1 MTKETYIGVC
11 INNLCSTNIYEN
23 KRTQE
28 IVDYRSL
35 FCYILNKDLKLT
47 LHKIR
52 DHLNSKGKKMTHAT
66 VLHNIRIFE
75 EVRKRKPNLND
86 LRFEILGSIDPKY
99 LLLKRI
105 ENITDKEKIE
115 QITNCINHYE

>member
-1 MTKETYIGVC
+1 MTKETYIGNC
-11 INNLCSTNIYEN
+11 INTICNTNIYEN

-47 LHKIR
+47 LHKIK
-52 DHLNSKGKKMTHAT
+52 DHLNINGKKMNHAT
-66 VLHNIRIFE
+66 VLHNVRLFE
-75 EVRKRKPNLND
+75 DVRKRKPKLHD
-86 LRFEILGSIDPKY
+86 LRFEIMGSIDPKY

-105 ENITDKEKIE
+105 ENIKDQEKIE
-115 QITNCINHYE
+115 QITNCVNHYE